1 MSVVPSHATET
12 VTLPDGTAVTLRP
25 IRPDDVPRLQALHSR
40 LSPETI
46 YLRFLGMHPTLFDKE
61 AEKLANVDYQT
72 RMALV
77 ATRTEQEEESL
88 IGVARYAVTGPE
100 RPGEAEVAIV
110 IEDQYQGQ
118 GLGTLLVDRIM
129 AYARAHGVRVFFME
143 VNAENDRILH
153 FVRRSGLPTEKVFRE
168 GVWEIRVKI
177 S

>member
-1 MSVVPSHATET
+1 MSAAPLRAPET
-12 VTLPDGTAVTLRP
+12 ITLPDGTAVTLRP
-25 IRPDDVPRLQALHSR
+25 IRPDDAARLQAFHTH
-40 LSPETI
+40 LSQETI
-46 YLRFLGMHPTLFDKE
+46 YLRFLGMHPTLSDKE

-77 ATRTEQEEESL
+77 ATRMEKEEESL
-88 IGVARYAVTGPE
+88 IGVARYAMTGPE

-110 IEDQYQGQ
+110 VEDKYQ
-118 GLGTLLVDRIM
+118 GLGLGTILVDRIM
-129 AYARAHGVRVFFME
+129 AYAREHGVCVFFME